1 MQNIKV
7 LLYVFVLL
15 AFCANAQPNNMTF
28 DKLTSNLGLSN
39 NTAYTIIEDDLGF
52 IWIGTKSGLNRYD
65 GYNFKTFPIPNF
77 NNDNATN
84 PTIFSLL
91 MDYQGLIWIGLKDEG
106 LAVYDTENHTFRH
119 FPFDN
124 NSTVDWATITVKSI
138 YEDHRNWLWI
148 GTFGGGTIVLDE
160 NRQVIFH
167 FCTYCNA
174 EKNER
179 LSNDFVFDF
188 QEDAQGNVYIATAGK
203 GLNFFNFKTK
213 NITTIHSTDVE
224 DLNSYS
230 KTLCFDESK
239 TLWIGTEGNGLYAFD
254 TQKNSWTT
262 YRTNSTE
269 NSISSNIITDI
280 QLDKNGQLWLA
291 TDGGGLN
298 YFNQKTKQ
306 FQRFQ
311 YIATQPNTLNTDA
324 LYDLHFDK
332 SDNLWI
338 GTFNGGVNILKA
350 IQAPFYTNRQYDL
363 EKKQDLRSVLAVRE
377 DENGRVWL
385 GTDGGGIFY
394 FDVNQDN
401 LILKNANE
409 LLRQGTFNDV
419 ITCIETHGNQGF
431 WYGSFT
437 NGLNYFDYKT
447 GTIQRFLHDDNNPKS
462 LIHNNV
468 WDLEM
473 AKNGDVWIGTL
484 GGGIDYLPK
493 GEAAFQH
500 FGNFNN
506 QLTDVQIIDILLD
519 QNNQYLWIA
528 TESKGLNRLDIST
541 KKVQQFQAK
550 PNAKNSIR
558 SNNLQA
564 LFEDKKGNI
573 WVVTDIGLDKIYPKN
588 NTITPLVLNYQFSI
602 GTINSIEEDGEGF
615 LWLSTSTG
623 VHRLNPKDNSIIE
636 FGIETALE
644 NNIFNPKAALELS
657 NGRIVFGG
665 VNGFS
670 VVEPKELS
678 LNKNKAIPVFTDFK
692 LLNQSVKIG
701 QDNGR
706 TIVNKNLN
714 AKEAEIRL
722 SYQDRSITFEFSS
735 TELTNPNRNKFAYK
749 LVGFDKNWNY
759 VDASQR
765 SIFYSSLDGGRYQLQ
780 IKAANSSGVWN
791 EEIRTIDIIV
801 KPPFWETTWFILLA
815 IVVII
820 GSILW
825 IYRFLLNRQ
834 KEVYERQVLEQE
846 QELLKK
852 EQEILQLQNKH
863 LEEEVTNK
871 KAELNASILQVAHK
885 NEFLMVLKKRIK
897 KIKSDA
903 DESAAKPLR
912 SVVNIINTELR
923 QEDYWDKFQLIFN
936 QTFQDFIKK
945 LETKHPNLTQNDH
958 RLSCFI
964 KMKLNNREIASI
976 LNITLSAVEQ
986 AKYRL
991 KKKIDLDKSKGLN
1004 EYIQDFG
1011 EE

>member
-1 MQNIKV
+1 MRYVKA
-7 LLYVFVLL
+7 LLCVFGWTILQV
-15 AFCANAQPNNMTF
+15 NAQVDNVNF

-39 NTAYTIIEDDLGF
+39 NTVYSILEDELGF
-52 IWIGTKSGLNRYD
+52 VWIGTKSGLNRYD
-65 GYNFKTFPIPNF
+65 GYNFKTFPIPTI
-77 NNDNATN
+77 NNENSTN
-84 PTIFSLL
+84 PTVFSLL
-91 MDYQGLIWIGLKDEG
+91 IDDNNLIWIGLKDAG
-106 LAVYDTENHTFRH
+106 LIVYDKENNTFQR

-124 NSTVDWATITVKSI
+124 NSTVDWTTITVKSI
-138 YEDHRNWLWI
+138 YKDSRNWLWI
-148 GTFGGGTIVLDE
+148 GTFGGGTIVLDD

-188 QEDAQGNVYIATAGK
+188 EEDELSNIYIATAGK
-203 GLNFFNFKTK
+203 GLNVFKFKTK
-213 NITTIHSTDVE
+213 SIETIHATDKE

-230 KTLCFDESK
+230 KTLCLDDSK

-254 TQKNSWTT
+254 LEEREWNI
-262 YRTNSTE
+262 YRTNSTQ
-269 NSISSNIITDI
+269 NSISSNIITNI
-280 QLDKNGQLWLA
+280 QLDENGQLWLA

-298 YFNQKTKQ
+298 QFNQETKQ

-311 YIATQPNTLNTDA
+311 YTATQPNSLNTDA
-324 LYDLHFDK
+324 LYNLHFDK

-363 EKKQDLRSVLAVRE
+363 EKKQDLRSVLTVQE

-394 FDVNQDN
+394 FDINKDN
-401 LILKNANE
+401 LVLKNATE
-409 LLRQGTFNDV
+409 LLRQGSFNDV
-419 ITCIETHGNQGF
+419 ITCIETNGNKGF
-431 WYGSFT
+431 WYGSFA

-447 GTIQRFLHDDNNPKS
+447 KTIQRFVHDDNNSKS

-473 AKNGDVWIGTL
+473 DKTGGLWIGTL

-493 GEAAFQH
+493 GETTFQH

-506 QLTDVQIIDILLD
+506 QLTDIQIIDILLD
-519 QNNQYLWIA
+519 ENNQYLWIA
-528 TESKGLNRLDIST
+528 TESKGLNRLNIKT
-541 KKVQQFQAK
+541 KKVQQFQANT
-550 PNAKNSIR
+550 NAKNTIR
-558 SNNLQA
+558 SNNIQA
-564 LFEDKKGNI
+564 LFEDKKNI
-573 WVVTDIGLDKIYPKN
+573 WVITEVGLDKISLKN
-588 NTITPLVLNYQFSI
+588 DSITPLNFNYKFSV
-602 GTINSIEEDGEGF
+602 GTINSIEEDEQGF

-623 VHRLNPKDNSIIE
+623 IHRLNPKDHTIIE
-636 FGIETALE
+636 FGIEKALE

-657 NGRIVFGG
+657 DGRIVFGG

-670 VVEPKELS
+670 VVEPKLLS
-678 LNKNKAIPVFTDFK
+678 LNENIAIPVFTDFK
-692 LLNQSVKIG
+692 LLNESVKIG
-701 QDNGR
+701 KHDGR
-706 TIVNKNLN
+706 MILNKNLN
-714 AKEAEIRL
+714 AKNAEIRL
-722 SYQDRSITFEFSS
+722 SYKDRSITFEFST
-735 TELTNPNRNKFAYK
+735 TEFTNPNRNKFAYK
-749 LVGFDKNWNY
+749 LIGFDKKWNY
-759 VDASQR
+759 VDANQR
-765 SIFYSSLDGGRYQLQ
+765 SIFYSSLNGGKYQLQ
-780 IKAANSSGVWN
+780 IKSANSSGIWN
-791 EEIRTIDIIV
+791 DEIRTIDIIV
-801 KPPFWETTWFILLA
+801 KPPFWETTWFILMS
-815 IVVII
+815 IIVII
-820 GSILW
+820 SSILW

-852 EQEILQLQNKH
+852 EQEILQLQNKN
-863 LEEEVTNK
+863 LAEEVTNK

-885 NEFLMVLKKRIK
+885 NEFLTVLKKRIR

-945 LETKHPNLTQNDH
+945 LATKHPNLTQNDH

-964 KMKLNNREIASI
+964 KMKLNNREIALI

-991 KKKIDLDKSKGLN
+991 KKKIDLEKSKSLN
-1004 EYIQDFG
+1004 EYIQKF
-1011 EE
+1011 EEI